1 MTGGRDPITLD
12 VMIIGAGPSALMA
25 ADYLA
30 HTGRRVVLMEG
41 KASPARKFLM
51 AGKSGLN
58 LTMDE
63 PLEAFLAAYGPSAA
77 PLAPMIRAF
86 GPEEVIR
93 FTRDTLGQPIFTG
106 SSRRVFPKAM
116 KASPM
121 LRAWL
126 QRLGGQ
132 GVEIWRNFTWDGWGP
147 DGAFRFSTA
156 EGPREITATTT
167 LLALGGASW
176 PNLGGRGEWLEYLSA
191 RGVETVPF
199 QPMNMG
205 FHIKWSDHMRPHF
218 GHPLKSL
225 IFRAGEKSVAGEIV
239 ITAKGI
245 EGGGVYALSRE
256 MREGAM
262 LSLDL
267 CPDRSLDDVAARLKK
282 GGRRKD
288 SLSNILRKSLG
299 IDGAKRAVLFEMCK
313 SLPTEPK
320 ALAERIKALPIP
332 HSGPF
337 GLDRAISSSG
347 GVAWSALDDTLQLR
361 ALPNVYCIGEM
372 VDWDAPT
379 GGYLLTA
386 CFATGLWAARAAA

>member
-1 MTGGRDPITLD
+1 
-12 VMIIGAGPSALMA
+12 
-25 ADYLA
+25 
-30 HTGRRVVLMEG
+30 
-41 KASPARKFLM
+41 
-51 AGKSGLN
+51 
-58 LTMDE
+58 
-63 PLEAFLAAYGPSAA
+63 
-77 PLAPMIRAF
+77 
-86 GPEEVIR
+86 
-93 FTRDTLGQPIFTG
+93 
-106 SSRRVFPKAM
+106 
-116 KASPM
+116 
-121 LRAWL
+121 
-126 QRLGGQ
+126 
-132 GVEIWRNFTWDGWGP
+132 
-147 DGAFRFSTA
+147 
-156 EGPREITATTT
+156 
-167 LLALGGASW
+167 
-176 PNLGGRGEWLEYLSA
+176 
-191 RGVETVPF
+191 
-199 QPMNMG
+199 
-205 FHIKWSDHMRPHF
+205 MRPHF

-225 IFRAGEKSVAGEIV
+225 ILRAGEKSVAGEIV

-267 CPDRSLDDVAARLKK
+267 CPDRSLDDVAARLEK

-347 GVAWSALDDTLQLR
+347 GVAWSALDETLQLR